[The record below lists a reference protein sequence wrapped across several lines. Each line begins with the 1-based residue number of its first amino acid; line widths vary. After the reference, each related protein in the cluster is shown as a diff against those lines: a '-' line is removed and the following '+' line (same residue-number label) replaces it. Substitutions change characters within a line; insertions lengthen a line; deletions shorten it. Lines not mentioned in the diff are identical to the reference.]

1 MNKLGYVFK
10 NKEILG
16 VALTHSSF
24 SQHNYERL
32 EFLGDSIL
40 DFLVADYF
48 FKQTEQKEGVLTK
61 LRSNFVYEI
70 YLCKVFDEL
79 NLENDVKLGK
89 SYKGEISVAIKAD
102 IVEAL
107 IAGVYL
113 DCNDLEVVRNIVLKL
128 LKLDEYKHHIGH
140 DFKSELQEY
149 VQSKNQKVNYRLVK
163 KSGESHNPIWTMAVF
178 MNNEKITEGTSSSK
192 NKAEQICAQQALD
205 FLKGEKNDRN

>member
-1 MNKLGYVFK
+1 MDKLGYVFR
-10 NKEILG
+10 NKEILD

-40 DFLVADYF
+40 DFLVAEYF
-48 FKQTEQKEGVLTK
+48 FEQTEQKEGVLTK
-61 LRSNFVYEI
+61 LRSNFVSEK

-79 NLENDVKLGK
+79 DLEHDVKLGK

-102 IVEAL
+102 VVEAL
-107 IAGVYL
+107 IAAIYL
-113 DCNDLEVVRNIVLKL
+113 DCRDLSIVRNVVLKL
-128 LKLDEYKHHIGH
+128 LDLDDYKRHVGH

-149 VQSKNQKVNYRLVK
+149 VQSKNKKVNYRLIK

-178 MNNEKITEGTSSSK
+178 MNNEKISEGTSSSK
-192 NKAEQICAQQALD
+192 SKAEQICAQQALD
-205 FLKGEKNDRN
+205 FLKGVKNDRN